1 MSFAVD
7 TTQGFEREAKR
18 LLKRYASLAGDI
30 AELIEQ
36 LEDEPH
42 LGAPLGRGCYKV
54 RMAIRSKGK
63 GKGKSGGARV
73 ITCVVAVR
81 ETVYLLSI
89 YDKSDQESISD
100 AKLKEMLEELGI

>member
-18 LLKRYASLAGDI
+18 LLKRYASLADDI

-54 RMAIRSKGK
+54 RMSIRSKGK
-63 GKGKSGGARV
+63 GKSSGARV

-89 YDKSDQESISD
+89 YDTSDQESIND
-100 AKLKEMLEELGI
+100 ARLKEMLEELGI

>member
-18 LLKRYASLAGDI
+18 LLKRYASLADDI

-54 RMAIRSKGK
+54 RMSIRSK

-100 AKLKEMLEELGI
+100 ARLKEMLEELGI

>member
-42 LGAPLGRGCYKV
+42 PGAPLGRGCYKV
-54 RMAIRSKGK
+54 RMAIRSK

-89 YDKSDQESISD
+89 YDKSDQDGISD
-100 AKLKEMLEELGI
+100 ARLKEMLEELGI

>member
-1 MSFAVD
+1 MSFVVD
-7 TTQGFEREAKR
+7 VTKGFEREAKR
-18 LLKRYASLAGDI
+18 LLKRYGSLPTDI
-30 AELIEQ
+30 SELIES
-36 LEDEPH
+36 LEETPH
-42 LGAPLGRGCYKV
+42 QGAPIGRGCYKV
-54 RMAIRSKGK
+54 RLAIRSK

-100 AKLKEMLEELGI
+100 AKLKEMLEELGL

>member
-7 TTQGFEREAKR
+7 TTQGFEREARR
-18 LLKRYASLAGDI
+18 LLKRYASLADDI

-42 LGAPLGRGCYKV
+42 LGAPLERGCYKV
-54 RMAIRSKGK
+54 RMSIRSKGK
-63 GKGKSGGARV
+63 RKSGGARV

-100 AKLKEMLEELGI
+100 ARLKEMLEELGI